1 MAARSGIDY
10 LLAMATDNRS
20 LRSRWSEFLGSL
32 RTQLGAALAVGL
44 PADEAARPGNL
55 GADEEGE
62 AGVAHTRSGVG
73 DAGHRW
79 RDDSPGYV
87 TRNGRGSLE
96 VGAFRDRPSD

>member
-1 MAARSGIDY
+1 MAA
-10 LLAMATDNRS
+10 DNRS
-20 LRSRWSEFLGSL
+20 LSSRWSEFLGSL
-32 RTQLGAALAVGL
+32 RTQLGAALVVGL
-44 PADEAARPGNL
+44 PGDEAARPGNL

-73 DAGHRW
+73 NGGRRW

-96 VGAFRDRPSD
+96 VGAFRERTSD